1 MLRPPRLPVGVHVVV
16 DVVLLPG
23 AGPPPRV
30 RPAPAPAP
38 GLLALLPHH
47 VGPGGVALRG
57 PRILSW
63 EHRMLV
69 NWSLVVA
76 AFKIR

>member
-30 RPAPAPAP
+30 RPAPAPY
-38 GLLALLPHH
+38 GLLALLPDH

>member
-30 RPAPAPAP
+30 RPAPAP
-38 GLLALLPHH
+38 GLLALLPDH
-47 VGPGGVALRG
+47 VGPGGVALRR

-69 NWSLVVA
+69 NI
-76 AFKIR
+76 IRTIK